1 MEEDEEVALAV
12 DTTIA
17 QVLSRASGDGDA
29 SGIVLGGHFV
39 QGPAPGEDGKTA
51 ALAIPTRLAL
61 RPRPSVEED

>member
-39 QGPAPGEDGKTA
+39 QGPAPGEGKTA